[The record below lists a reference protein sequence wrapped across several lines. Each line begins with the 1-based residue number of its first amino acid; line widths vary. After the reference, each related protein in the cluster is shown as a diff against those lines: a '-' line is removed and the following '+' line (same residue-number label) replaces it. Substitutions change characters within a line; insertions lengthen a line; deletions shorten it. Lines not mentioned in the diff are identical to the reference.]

1 MDMIDKKQFLE
12 NFQYFDNEVV
22 LEIINIFMD
31 EYPERMESLKKNID
45 EKDFDQIKFN
55 AHSLK
60 GVVANF
66 VAPEVQEIAK
76 QLEIKGINKDLTN
89 VDTLYNELNEKTG
102 MVVEDLKELKKNFE

>member
-1 MDMIDKKQFLE
+1 MIDKKQFLE

-22 LEIINIFMD
+22 LEIINIFID
-31 EYPERMESLKKNID
+31 EYPERMETLRKNIN

-76 QLEIKGINKDLTN
+76 QLEIKGNNKDLTD
-89 VDTLYNELNEKTG
+89 VETLYNELHEKTG
-102 MVVEDLKELKKNFE
+102 MVIEDLKELKRNFE